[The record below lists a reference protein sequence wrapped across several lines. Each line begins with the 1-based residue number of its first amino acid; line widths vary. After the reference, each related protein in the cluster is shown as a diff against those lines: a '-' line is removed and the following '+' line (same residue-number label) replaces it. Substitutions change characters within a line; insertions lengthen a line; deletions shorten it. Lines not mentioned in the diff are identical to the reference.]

1 MNLTSLDVSV
11 RFLSTFHQTTSNGNL
26 LGHKGIAHYHRGIR
40 ANFTNH
46 CNQSHLANSQYPS
59 KSSFFLF
66 SPSLTHLLRHQ
77 NPLSTCTGISMLRMV
92 EAIAGNDKLRHVVLE
107 QERSKFFETF
117 GGQASVSWSEEEQ
130 KMIVNILDNNH
141 TLQRLQI
148 RVFPFIFMAFS
159 FINSRF

>member
-1 MNLTSLDVSV
+1 
-11 RFLSTFHQTTSNGNL
+11 
-26 LGHKGIAHYHRGIR
+26 
-40 ANFTNH
+40 
-46 CNQSHLANSQYPS
+46 
-59 KSSFFLF
+59 
-66 SPSLTHLLRHQ
+66 
-77 NPLSTCTGISMLRMV
+77 MV